1 MPNPTGKGLKPNKPG
16 ERRGGRQ
23 AGTRDL
29 RTLVREAAEE
39 TGLIERVP
47 VLDKE
52 GKPTGRYEFRYGA
65 EGEKGYLK
73 WVARNHPG
81 HFMALYGKLLP
92 LEVNQ
97 KVEEK
102 AVVRYETVEERRAAM
117 LAKGWHPSALAA
129 LEEAMEPKFLLEH
142 GLLAAGDH
150 RQLARQHEVD
160 FLRRRSVRPGAAP
173 GQEMRYADDEVPRAA
188 GLCAEQAQRRA
199 TAMIG
204 GIIGLGLGETLH
216 LHQSFS
222 PFSIR

>member
-23 AGTRDL
+23 AGARDL

-102 AVVRYETVEERRAAM
+102 PVVRYETVEERPRSDDRQG
-117 LAKGWHPSALAA
+117 LGAL
-129 LEEAMEPKFLLEH
+129 
-142 GLLAAGDH
+142 GGGCAGGGDGAEV
-150 RQLARQHEVD
+150 LARHAGEE
-160 FLRRRSVRPGAAP
+160 RMRKESE
-173 GQEMRYADDEVPRAA
+173 GQLIE
-188 GLCAEQAQRRA
+188 G
-199 TAMIG
+199 
-204 GIIGLGLGETLH
+204 
-216 LHQSFS
+216 S
-222 PFSIR
+222 PENEGQGQG

>member
-29 RTLVREAAEE
+29 RMLVREAAEE

-97 KVEEK
+97 KVDEK
-102 AVVRYETVEERRAAM
+102 PVVRYETVEERRAAM
-117 LAKGWHPSALAA
+117 LAKGWAPSALAA
-129 LEEAMEPKFLLEH
+129 LEEAMEPKFLRDMREERMRKESE
-142 GLLAAGDH
+142 G
-150 RQLARQHEVD
+150 QLIE
-160 FLRRRSVRPGAAP
+160 
-173 GQEMRYADDEVPRAA
+173 GQLIE
-188 GLCAEQAQRRA
+188 G
-199 TAMIG
+199 
-204 GIIGLGLGETLH
+204 
-216 LHQSFS
+216 S
-222 PFSIR
+222 PENEGQGQG

>member
-29 RTLVREAAEE
+29 KTLVREAAEE

-102 AVVRYETVEERRAAM
+102 PIVHYETLEERRAAM
-117 LAKGWHPSALAA
+117 IAKGWAPSAVAD
-129 LEEAMEPKFLLEH
+129 LEEAMQPKFLRDMREEEE
-142 GLLAAGDH
+142 
-150 RQLARQHEVD
+150 RENMKVVEEV
-160 FLRRRSVRPGAAP
+160 VEEG
-173 GQEMRYADDEVPRAA
+173 
-188 GLCAEQAQRRA
+188 
-199 TAMIG
+199 
-204 GIIGLGLGETLH
+204 GETEGEH
-216 LHQSFS
+216 
-222 PFSIR
+222 

>member
-81 HFMALYGKLLP
+81 HFMALYGKLIP
-92 LEVNQ
+92 LDVNA

-102 AVVRYETVEERRAAM
+102 PVVHYETVEERRAAM
-117 LAKGWHPSALAA
+117 IAAGWSPTVLAQ
-129 LEEAMEPKFLLEH
+129 LEEAMEPKFLRDMREEERMRKESE
-142 GLLAAGDH
+142 G
-150 RQLARQHEVD
+150 QLIEGSPEND
-160 FLRRRSVRPGAAP
+160 
-173 GQEMRYADDEVPRAA
+173 GQ
-188 GLCAEQAQRRA
+188 
-199 TAMIG
+199 
-204 GIIGLGLGETLH
+204 GEAN
-216 LHQSFS
+216 
-222 PFSIR
+222 

>member
-1 MPNPTGKGLKPNKPG
+1 VLGDGRHIALRQVQHQIGVQLGVQMPNPTGKGLKPNKPG

-81 HFMALYGKLLP
+81 HFMALYGKLIP
-92 LEVNQ
+92 LDVNA

-102 AVVRYETVEERRAAM
+102 PVVRYETVEERRAAM
-117 LAKGWHPSALAA
+117 IAKGWAPSVLAA
-129 LEEAMEPKFLLEH
+129 LEEAMEPKFLRDMREKERMRKESE
-142 GLLAAGDH
+142 G
-150 RQLARQHEVD
+150 QLIEGSPEND
-160 FLRRRSVRPGAAP
+160 
-173 GQEMRYADDEVPRAA
+173 GQ
-188 GLCAEQAQRRA
+188 
-199 TAMIG
+199 
-204 GIIGLGLGETLH
+204 GEAN
-216 LHQSFS
+216 
-222 PFSIR
+222 

>member
-102 AVVRYETVEERRAAM
+102 PVVRYETVEERRAAM
-117 LAKGWHPSALAA
+117 IAKGWHPSAVAA
-129 LEEAMEPKFLLEH
+129 LEEAMEPKFLR
-142 GLLAAGDH
+142 D
-150 RQLARQHEVD
+150 
-160 FLRRRSVRPGAAP
+160 
-173 GQEMRYADDEVPRAA
+173 MRAA
-188 GLCAEQAQRRA
+188 RA
-199 TAMIG
+199 REAR
-204 GIIGLGLGETLH
+204 GEVVEGEAVDGSETSH
-216 LHQSFS
+216 DEEV
-222 PFSIR
+222 